1 MKKMILLVSLLVSS
15 FVFAGV
21 NADSTWSQIRK
32 AGYDFDMPKY
42 WVGGNTNVPASE
54 VCQTADAI
62 RTLTERAVCVE
73 HQYVGGDEGWICSK
87 VENQYLYGKKFIT
100 QTLCREFGGSD
111 GNCIDEYEVTIDLAL
126 SHDINVY
133 KIIGRT
139 GDGDVIRASVAA
151 FTKKLD
157 VPACL

>member
-126 SHDINVY
+126 SHDIKVY
-133 KIIGRT
+133 KIIGIT